1 MKEADALNQ
10 AIADYQARWTAQ
22 GWGRCYSIENFT
34 PEALREYAGELPDG
48 WAGVVTKMIEE
59 LRWMDIYMSQPL
71 GPGAKPYREGLD
83 GKQVV
88 LEAALRFAQAQV
100 VQEGVTP

>member
-10 AIADYQARWTAQ
+10 AIAAYQARWTAL
-22 GWGRCYSIENFT
+22 GCGRCYSIENFT
-34 PEALREYAGELPDG
+34 PEALREYAGGLPDG
-48 WAGVVTKMIEE
+48 WAGVVHYLLTE
-59 LRWMDIYMSQPL
+59 LGVLSICQQQPL

-100 VQEGVTP
+100 MQEGVTP

>member
-10 AIADYQARWTAQ
+10 AIAAYQARWTAQ
-22 GWGRCYSIENFT
+22 GWGRAYTIEAYT
-34 PEALREYAGELPDG
+34 PESLREYAGELPDG

-59 LRWMDIYMSQPL
+59 LRWMDIYMNQPL

-100 VQEGVTP
+100 MQEGVTP